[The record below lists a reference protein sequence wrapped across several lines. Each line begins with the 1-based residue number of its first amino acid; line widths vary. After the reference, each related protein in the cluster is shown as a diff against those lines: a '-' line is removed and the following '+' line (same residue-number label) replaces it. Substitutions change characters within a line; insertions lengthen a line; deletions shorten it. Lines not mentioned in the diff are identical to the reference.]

1 MKDGMALLPDDKF
14 GAADISN
21 GRVVYS
27 HNGDE
32 IGPNEVKDQYVLLAQ
47 DKNGR
52 AQAMEIVTHV
62 RIIPVDNQYPV
73 VTVFQAITVDEGG
86 KASMNPSHVEI
97 TGMVKFSNNF
107 RFGPDFPCQNFKNF
121 ILSCILFLKFLI
133 FIALFCS

>member
-32 IGPNEVKDQYVLLAQ
+32 IGPNEVKDQYILLAQ

-62 RIIPVDNQYPV
+62 RIIPVDNQLGWP
-73 VTVFQAITVDEGG
+73 
-86 KASMNPSHVEI
+86 
-97 TGMVKFSNNF
+97 
-107 RFGPDFPCQNFKNF
+107 R
-121 ILSCILFLKFLI
+121 
-133 FIALFCS
+133 

>member
-1 MKDGMALLPDDKF
+1 MALLPDDKF

-97 TGMVKFSNNF
+97 TGMITFYSFRIIPDLVEYCLNFSEI
-107 RFGPDFPCQNFKNF
+107 RSQR
-121 ILSCILFLKFLI
+121 
-133 FIALFCS
+133 